1 MGNVT
6 KVLQNMFFIGYDV
19 AKFLLNTGR
28 VLKAI
33 ALSKECLNL
42 LNNSALEKEQEF
54 VSLSSIVLY
63 RKMLK
68 GYRLINDH
76 TSGIECCRK
85 WMRRQK
91 HGRQCNF

>member
-1 MGNVT
+1 MYGSFSNYVCLKKSPFTFLLIFLLRLQEKSVMGNVT

-54 VSLSSIVLY
+54 VSLSSIVL
-63 RKMLK
+63 
-68 GYRLINDH
+68 
-76 TSGIECCRK
+76 
-85 WMRRQK
+85 
-91 HGRQCNF
+91 